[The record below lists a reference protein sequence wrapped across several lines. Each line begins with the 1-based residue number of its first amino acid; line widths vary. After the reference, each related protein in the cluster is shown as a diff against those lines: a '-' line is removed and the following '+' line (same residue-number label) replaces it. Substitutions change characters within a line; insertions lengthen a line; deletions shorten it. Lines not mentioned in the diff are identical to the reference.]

1 MDFDATKWHAM
12 SLAQQL
18 GNVGSDFERAL
29 RWKQK
34 GQTQLFD
41 KAASRTLE
49 QLDLTLSD
57 KRWQGL
63 RRQEIAR
70 LREETTRS
78 LFTDDDNNPAGLQKY
93 FLSMA
98 TLTRQL

>member
-1 MDFDATKWHAM
+1 MDFDSNKWHQL
-12 SLAQQL
+12 SLAAQL
-18 GNVGSDFERAL
+18 GNAGSDFDRAL

-34 GQTQLFD
+34 GKTELFN

-57 KRWQGL
+57 NRWQNF

-70 LREETTRS
+70 LREEATRA
-78 LFTDDDNNPAGLQKY
+78 LFTNDDNDSVGLQKY

-98 TLTRQL
+98 SLARKM